1 MSLHQLRQEIASI
14 NDVLCAIS
22 VLVWDSRT
30 MMPAGGAASRAGQ
43 IATLTRIA
51 RDMLTGRDVRHALDG
66 AEREAAAMPADSTEH
81 REVAQVRHAVDLH
94 LRVDPKIIERRALL
108 RGHANAAWVEAR
120 AKSDFSIFLP
130 HLEQTIE
137 AARDYAGAIGY
148 QAHPYDAMV
157 ALYEPG
163 ETRASLAT
171 LFDSLRAGIK
181 PILAARLAQPKARRD
196 FLFGHFPPAEQM
208 KTARRF
214 ASLLGY
220 DFGRGR
226 LDVSVHPFEIS
237 FTRQD
242 VRITTR
248 TRPDYLPPALFGAM
262 HETGHALYEQN
273 VAPAL
278 SRGVFTSDLVGLYAV
293 GGASFGAHESQS
305 RLWENHVGR
314 SQAFWNLHFP
324 RLQAAFPAQLA
335 DVDAHAFYA
344 AVTQPE
350 PGCIRTD
357 ADELTYDLHV
367 MLRVECEAA
376 MMDGSLKARDIPPF
390 WAQQMQDNLGL
401 TPPDD
406 AQGCL
411 QDIHWSSGMIGSFC
425 SYTIG
430 NVMAAQVFEAG
441 SLQISGL
448 TRALA
453 KGDYAPLQAWLK
465 QNIWRHGR
473 KFARDEL
480 LAHSTG
486 RTLDPAPYLAY
497 LAGKY
502 GAYANPPEP

>member
-1 MSLHQLRQEIASI
+1 MSLHQLRQEIAAI

-30 MMPAGGAASRAGQ
+30 MMPAGGAASRASQ

-51 RDMLTGRDVRHALDG
+51 RNMLTSKDVRHALDG
-66 AEREAAAMPADSTEH
+66 AEREAAAMPADAIEQ
-81 REVAQVRHAVDLH
+81 REVAQVRHAVGLH

-120 AKSDFSIFLP
+120 AKSDFAIFLP

-137 AARDYAGAIGY
+137 AAHDYAGAIGY

-163 ETRASLAT
+163 ETRASLGR
-171 LFDSLRAGIK
+171 LFDILRAGIK
-181 PILAARLAQPKARRD
+181 PVLAARLARPTARRD
-196 FLFGHFPPAEQM
+196 FLFGHFPPEDQM
-208 KTARRF
+208 KIARHF
-214 ASLLGY
+214 ASLFGY
-220 DFGRGR
+220 DFKRGR
-226 LDVSVHPFEIS
+226 LDTSVHPFEIS

-278 SRGVFTSDLVGLYAV
+278 SRSVFTSDLVGLYGV
-293 GGASFGAHESQS
+293 GGTSFGAHESQS

-314 SQAFWNLHFP
+314 SLPFWHLHFP
-324 RLQAAFPAQLA
+324 SLQAAFPVQLA
-335 DVDAHAFYA
+335 GVDADAFYA

-357 ADELTYDLHV
+357 ADELTYDLHIMV
-367 MLRVECEAA
+367 RVECEAA
-376 MMDGSLKARDIPPF
+376 MMDGSLKARDIPAF
-390 WAQQMQDNLGL
+390 WTQQMQANLGL
-401 TPPDD
+401 TPPDE

-430 NVMAAQVFEAG
+430 NVMAAQVFEAA
-441 SLQISGL
+441 SSQIPDMAP
-448 TRALA
+448 ALA
-453 KGDYAPLQAWLK
+453 RGDYAPLQAWLR
-465 QNIWRHGR
+465 QNIWQHGR
-473 KFARDEL
+473 RFSRDEL
-480 LAHSTG
+480 LVQATG
-486 RTLDPAPYLAY
+486 RPLYPAPYLAG

-502 GAYANPPEP
+502 GTQV